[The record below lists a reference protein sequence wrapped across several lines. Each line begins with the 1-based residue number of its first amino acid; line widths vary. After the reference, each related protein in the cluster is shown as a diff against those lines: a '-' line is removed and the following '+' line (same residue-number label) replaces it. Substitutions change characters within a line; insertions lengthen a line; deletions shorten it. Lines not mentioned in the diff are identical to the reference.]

1 MDEIFNNYIKKENSF
16 LIFDNNFLDKNKQ
29 IIINEIE
36 KNLKINDNVISSYKE
51 IFNNNN
57 ENNNKLEEI
66 FSKTIFNQDDMNIIY
81 LKKENNNKN
90 YQYINLFINEKILN
104 EKNINNIEFSF
115 IEIDLESAKIFK
127 NVIKK
132 SITNLNQ
139 FKIPERKLENKS
151 LDYFEFKLNFNNS
164 ENISYIKYYIIYK
177 NFDKILYFLSD
188 KKKENDIKILIE
200 KINIFTEFQDEYLKK
215 INLFPSIQN
224 KILMNIE
231 EYKIECME
239 YYNNIIKQIED
250 FKNNLNN
257 EDIKKYYDD
266 FLFKQ
271 NEFVKKHEN
280 NKVKEIES
288 YKNLLQYYISNED
301 NIINSNL
308 NYESLKDLISQL
320 NITNQ
325 EIKNICN
332 KYNFINKDKKYINE
346 SKNKEETNKN
356 LEKNIIEKKK
366 LTTIN
371 QKNSKKVIKGR
382 SISIGINR
390 FENNEYTDISNANKE
405 IKNLKV
411 KINELIKIKNEY
423 QVIKQD
429 NINLKNENNKLLLEI
444 ENLKKSNNNNINI
457 NSNVKEKEN
466 KKFFK
471 IITSRNK
478 INNNKFNS
486 SYINPESLLLLKK
499 IQDENKEIVNQLNYF
514 RNKNKELENEILLIK
529 KINNNSSITT
539 ETLSSNVSSCR
550 NRSSSAKHEKR
561 NNNKVYSNMKKFNLS
576 ASCKNIE
583 KSSKNK

>member
-325 EIKNICN
+325 EIKKICN

-429 NINLKNENNKLLLEI
+429 NINLKIENNKLLLEI

-529 KINNNSSITT
+529 KINNNSSQIT
-539 ETLSSNVSSCR
+539 ETLSSNFSSYI
-550 NRSSSAKHEKR
+550 NRSSSTKNEKR
-561 NNNKVYSNMKKFNLS
+561 NYNKEYSNMKKFNLS
-576 ASCKNIE
+576 ASCKNIA
-583 KSSKNK
+583 KKK

>member
-1 MDEIFNNYIKKENSF
+1 MNEIFNNNINKENSF
-16 LIFDNNFLDKNKQ
+16 LIFDNNFLEENKQ
-29 IIINEIE
+29 IIINELE
-36 KNLKINDNVISSYKE
+36 NNLKINDNVISNYKE
-51 IFNNNN
+51 IFNNSND
-57 ENNNKLEEI
+57 NNNRIEEI
-66 FSKTIFNQDDMNIIY
+66 FSKIIFNQDNMNLIY
-81 LKKENNNKN
+81 LKKEKN
-90 YQYINLFINEKILN
+90 EKTSYQYINLFINEKILN
-104 EKNINNIEFSF
+104 EKNINNIEYSF
-115 IEIDLESAKIFK
+115 IEIDLESSKILK

-139 FKIPERKLENKS
+139 FKIPERKLEKKS
-151 LDYFEFKLNFNNS
+151 LDYFEFKLNFSNS

-177 NFDKILYFLSD
+177 DFDKILYSLSD

-200 KINIFTEFQDEYLKK
+200 KINIFTGFQDEYLKQ

-224 KILMNIE
+224 QILMNIE
-231 EYKIECME
+231 EYKVECME

-257 EDIKKYYDD
+257 ENIKKYYDD
-266 FLFKQ
+266 FLLKQ
-271 NEFVKKHEN
+271 NEFIKKYEN
-280 NKVKEIES
+280 NQVKEIES
-288 YKNLLQYYISNED
+288 YKNLLQYYISKED

-308 NYESLKDLISQL
+308 NYESLKDLISQF

-332 KYNFINKDKKYINE
+332 KYNFINKDKKYIDE
-346 SKNKEETNKN
+346 SKNTEEMNQN
-356 LEKNIIEKKK
+356 LENNIIEKKK
-366 LTTIN
+366 FNL
-371 QKNSKKVIKGR
+371 KNSKKIIKGR
-382 SISIGINR
+382 SISTGINR

-405 IKNLKV
+405 IKHLKV

-429 NINLKNENNKLLLEI
+429 KINLKNENNKLLLEI
-444 ENLKKSNNNNINI
+444 ENLKKNNNNINI

-466 KKFFK
+466 KKVFK
-471 IITSRNK
+471 TIPSRNK

-486 SYINPESLLLLKK
+486 NSINPEPLFLLKK
-499 IQDENKEIVNQLNYF
+499 IQDENKEIINQLNYF

>member
-1 MDEIFNNYIKKENSF
+1 MNEIFNNNINKENSF
-16 LIFDNNFLDKNKQ
+16 LIFDNNFLEENKQ
-29 IIINEIE
+29 IIINELE
-36 KNLKINDNVISSYKE
+36 NNLKINDNVISNYKE
-51 IFNNNN
+51 IFNNSND
-57 ENNNKLEEI
+57 NNNRIEEI
-66 FSKTIFNQDDMNIIY
+66 FSKIIFNQDNMNLIY
-81 LKKENNNKN
+81 LKKEKN
-90 YQYINLFINEKILN
+90 EKTSYQYINLFINEKILN
-104 EKNINNIEFSF
+104 EKNINNIEYSF
-115 IEIDLESAKIFK
+115 IEIDLESSKILK

-139 FKIPERKLENKS
+139 FKIPERKLEKKS
-151 LDYFEFKLNFNNS
+151 LDYFEFKLNFSNS

-177 NFDKILYFLSD
+177 DFDKILYSLSD

-200 KINIFTEFQDEYLKK
+200 KINIFTGFQDEYLKQ

-224 KILMNIE
+224 QILMNIE
-231 EYKIECME
+231 EYKVECME

-257 EDIKKYYDD
+257 ENIKKYYDD
-266 FLFKQ
+266 FLLKQ
-271 NEFVKKHEN
+271 NEFIKKYEN
-280 NKVKEIES
+280 NQVKEIES
-288 YKNLLQYYISNED
+288 YKNLLQYYISKED

-332 KYNFINKDKKYINE
+332 KYNFINKDKKYIDE
-346 SKNKEETNKN
+346 SKNTEEMNQN
-356 LEKNIIEKKK
+356 LENNIIEKKK
-366 LTTIN
+366 FNL
-371 QKNSKKVIKGR
+371 KNSKKIIKGR
-382 SISIGINR
+382 SISTGINR

-405 IKNLKV
+405 IKHLKV

-429 NINLKNENNKLLLEI
+429 KINLKNENNKLLLEI
-444 ENLKKSNNNNINI
+444 ENLKKNNNNITI

-466 KKFFK
+466 KKVFK
-471 IITSRNK
+471 TIPSRNK

-486 SYINPESLLLLKK
+486 NSINPEPLFLLKK
-499 IQDENKEIVNQLNYF
+499 IQDENKEIINQLNYF

-550 NRSSSAKHEKR
+550 NRSSSAKNEKR
-561 NNNKVYSNMKKFNLS
+561 NYNKEYSNMKKFNLS

>member
-1 MDEIFNNYIKKENSF
+1 MNEIFNNNINKENSF
-16 LIFDNNFLDKNKQ
+16 LIFDNNFLEENKQ
-29 IIINEIE
+29 IIINELE
-36 KNLKINDNVISSYKE
+36 NNLKINDNVISNYKE
-51 IFNNNN
+51 IFNNSND
-57 ENNNKLEEI
+57 NNNRIEEI
-66 FSKTIFNQDDMNIIY
+66 FSKIIFNQDNMNLIY
-81 LKKENNNKN
+81 LKKEKN
-90 YQYINLFINEKILN
+90 EKTSYQYINLFINEKILN
-104 EKNINNIEFSF
+104 EKNINNIEYSF
-115 IEIDLESAKIFK
+115 IEIDLESSKILK

-139 FKIPERKLENKS
+139 FKIPERKLEKKS
-151 LDYFEFKLNFNNS
+151 LDYFEFKLNFSNS

-177 NFDKILYFLSD
+177 DFDKILYSLSD

-200 KINIFTEFQDEYLKK
+200 KINIFTGFQDEYLKQ

-224 KILMNIE
+224 QILMNIE
-231 EYKIECME
+231 EYKVECME

-257 EDIKKYYDD
+257 ENIKKYYDE
-266 FLFKQ
+266 FLLKQ
-271 NEFVKKHEN
+271 NEFIKKYEN
-280 NKVKEIES
+280 NQVKEIES
-288 YKNLLQYYISNED
+288 YKNLLQYYISKED

-308 NYESLKDLISQL
+308 NYESLKDLISQF

-332 KYNFINKDKKYINE
+332 KYNFINKDKKYIDE
-346 SKNKEETNKN
+346 SKNTEEMNQN
-356 LEKNIIEKKK
+356 LENNIIEKKK
-366 LTTIN
+366 FNL
-371 QKNSKKVIKGR
+371 KNSKKIIKGR
-382 SISIGINR
+382 SISTGINR

-405 IKNLKV
+405 IKHLKV

-429 NINLKNENNKLLLEI
+429 KINLKNENNKLLLEI
-444 ENLKKSNNNNINI
+444 ENLKKNNNNINI

-466 KKFFK
+466 KKVFK
-471 IITSRNK
+471 TIPSRNK

-486 SYINPESLLLLKK
+486 NSINPEPLFLLKK
-499 IQDENKEIVNQLNYF
+499 IQDENKEIINQLNYF

>member
-1 MDEIFNNYIKKENSF
+1 MNEIFNNNINKENSF
-16 LIFDNNFLDKNKQ
+16 LIFDNNFLEENKQ
-29 IIINEIE
+29 IIINELE
-36 KNLKINDNVISSYKE
+36 NNLKINDNVISNYKE
-51 IFNNNN
+51 IFNNSND
-57 ENNNKLEEI
+57 NNNRIEEI
-66 FSKTIFNQDDMNIIY
+66 FSKIIFNQDNMNLIY
-81 LKKENNNKN
+81 LKKEKN
-90 YQYINLFINEKILN
+90 EKTSYQYINLFINEKILN
-104 EKNINNIEFSF
+104 EKNINNIEYSF
-115 IEIDLESAKIFK
+115 IEIDLESSKILK

-139 FKIPERKLENKS
+139 FKIPERKLEKKS
-151 LDYFEFKLNFNNS
+151 LDYFEFKLNFSNS

-177 NFDKILYFLSD
+177 DFDKILYSLSD

-200 KINIFTEFQDEYLKK
+200 KINIFTGFQDEYLKQ

-224 KILMNIE
+224 QILMNIE
-231 EYKIECME
+231 EYKVECME

-257 EDIKKYYDD
+257 ENIKKYYDD
-266 FLFKQ
+266 FLLKQ
-271 NEFVKKHEN
+271 NEFIKKYEN
-280 NKVKEIES
+280 NQVKEIES
-288 YKNLLQYYISNED
+288 YKNLLQYYISKED

-308 NYESLKDLISQL
+308 NYESLKDLISQF

-332 KYNFINKDKKYINE
+332 KYNFINKDKKYIDE
-346 SKNKEETNKN
+346 SKNTEEMNQN
-356 LEKNIIEKKK
+356 LENNIIEKKK
-366 LTTIN
+366 FNL
-371 QKNSKKVIKGR
+371 KNSKKIIKGR
-382 SISIGINR
+382 SISTGINR

-405 IKNLKV
+405 IKYLKG

-429 NINLKNENNKLLLEI
+429 KINLKNENNKLLLEI
-444 ENLKKSNNNNINI
+444 ENLKKNNNNITI

-466 KKFFK
+466 KKVFK
-471 IITSRNK
+471 TIPSRNK

-486 SYINPESLLLLKK
+486 NSINPEPLFLLKK
-499 IQDENKEIVNQLNYF
+499 IQDENKEIINQLNYF

-550 NRSSSAKHEKR
+550 NRSSSAKNEKR

>member
-36 KNLKINDNVISSYKE
+36 KNLKINDNVISSYEE

-200 KINIFTEFQDEYLKK
+200 KINIFTEFQDECLKK

-325 EIKNICN
+325 EIKKICD

-529 KINNNSSITT
+529 KINNNSSQIT
-539 ETLSSNVSSCR
+539 ETLSSNFSSYI
-550 NRSSSAKHEKR
+550 NRSSSTKNEKR
-561 NNNKVYSNMKKFNLS
+561 NYNKEYSNMKKFNLS
-576 ASCKNIE
+576 ASCKNIA
-583 KSSKNK
+583 KKK

>member
-139 FKIPERKLENKS
+139 FKIPERKLEKKS
-151 LDYFEFKLNFNNS
+151 LDYFEFKLNFNKS

-200 KINIFTEFQDEYLKK
+200 KINIFTGFQDEYLKQ

-224 KILMNIE
+224 QILMNIE
-231 EYKIECME
+231 EYKVECME

-325 EIKNICN
+325 EIKKICN

-382 SISIGINR
+382 SI
-390 FENNEYTDISNANKE
+390 
-405 IKNLKV
+405 
-411 KINELIKIKNEY
+411 
-423 QVIKQD
+423 
-429 NINLKNENNKLLLEI
+429 
-444 ENLKKSNNNNINI
+444 
-457 NSNVKEKEN
+457 
-466 KKFFK
+466 
-471 IITSRNK
+471 
-478 INNNKFNS
+478 
-486 SYINPESLLLLKK
+486 
-499 IQDENKEIVNQLNYF
+499 
-514 RNKNKELENEILLIK
+514 
-529 KINNNSSITT
+529 
-539 ETLSSNVSSCR
+539 
-550 NRSSSAKHEKR
+550 
-561 NNNKVYSNMKKFNLS
+561 
-576 ASCKNIE
+576 
-583 KSSKNK
+583 

>member
-1 MDEIFNNYIKKENSF
+1 MNEIFNNDINKENSF
-16 LIFDNNFLDKNKQ
+16 LIFDNNFLEENKQ
-29 IIINEIE
+29 IIINELE
-36 KNLKINDNVISSYKE
+36 NNLKINDNVISNYKE
-51 IFNNNN
+51 IFNNSND
-57 ENNNKLEEI
+57 NNNRIEEI
-66 FSKTIFNQDDMNIIY
+66 FSKIIFNQDNMNLIY
-81 LKKENNNKN
+81 LKKEKN
-90 YQYINLFINEKILN
+90 EKTSYQYINLFINEKILN
-104 EKNINNIEFSF
+104 EKNINNIEYSF
-115 IEIDLESAKIFK
+115 IEIDLESSKILK

-139 FKIPERKLENKS
+139 FKIPERKLEKKS
-151 LDYFEFKLNFNNS
+151 LDYFEFKLNFSNS

-177 NFDKILYFLSD
+177 DFDKILYSLSD

-200 KINIFTEFQDEYLKK
+200 KINIFTGFQDEYLKQ

-224 KILMNIE
+224 QILMNIE
-231 EYKIECME
+231 EYKVECME

-257 EDIKKYYDD
+257 ENIKKYYDD
-266 FLFKQ
+266 FLLKQ
-271 NEFVKKHEN
+271 NEFIKKYEN
-280 NKVKEIES
+280 NQVKEIES
-288 YKNLLQYYISNED
+288 YKNLLQYYISKED

-308 NYESLKDLISQL
+308 NYESLKDLISQF

-332 KYNFINKDKKYINE
+332 KYNFINKDKKYIDE
-346 SKNKEETNKN
+346 SKNTEEMNQN
-356 LEKNIIEKKK
+356 LENNIIEKKK
-366 LTTIN
+366 FNL
-371 QKNSKKVIKGR
+371 KNSKKIIKGR
-382 SISIGINR
+382 SISTGINR

-405 IKNLKV
+405 IKHLKV

-429 NINLKNENNKLLLEI
+429 KINLKNENNKLLLEI
-444 ENLKKSNNNNINI
+444 ENLKKNNNNINI

-466 KKFFK
+466 KKVFK
-471 IITSRNK
+471 TIPSRNK

-486 SYINPESLLLLKK
+486 NSINPEPLFLLKK
-499 IQDENKEIVNQLNYF
+499 IQDENKEIINQLNYF

>member
-1 MDEIFNNYIKKENSF
+1 MNEIFNNNINKENSF
-16 LIFDNNFLDKNKQ
+16 LIFDNNFLEENKQ
-29 IIINEIE
+29 IIINELE
-36 KNLKINDNVISSYKE
+36 NNLKINDNVISNYKE
-51 IFNNNN
+51 IFNNSND
-57 ENNNKLEEI
+57 NNNRIEEI
-66 FSKTIFNQDDMNIIY
+66 FSKIIFNQDNMNLIY
-81 LKKENNNKN
+81 LIKEKN
-90 YQYINLFINEKILN
+90 EKTSYQYINLFINEKILN
-104 EKNINNIEFSF
+104 EKNINNIEYSF
-115 IEIDLESAKIFK
+115 IEIDLESSKILK

-139 FKIPERKLENKS
+139 FKIPERKLEKKS
-151 LDYFEFKLNFNNS
+151 LDYFEFKLNFSNS

-177 NFDKILYFLSD
+177 DFDKILYSLSD

-200 KINIFTEFQDEYLKK
+200 KINIFTGFQDEYLKQ

-224 KILMNIE
+224 QILMNIE
-231 EYKIECME
+231 EYKVECME

-257 EDIKKYYDD
+257 ENIKKYYDD
-266 FLFKQ
+266 FLLKQ
-271 NEFVKKHEN
+271 NEFIKKYEN
-280 NKVKEIES
+280 NQVKEIES
-288 YKNLLQYYISNED
+288 YKNLLQYYISKED

-308 NYESLKDLISQL
+308 NYESLKDLISQF

-332 KYNFINKDKKYINE
+332 KYNFINKDKKYIDE
-346 SKNKEETNKN
+346 SKNTEEMNQN
-356 LEKNIIEKKK
+356 LENNIIEKKK
-366 LTTIN
+366 FNL
-371 QKNSKKVIKGR
+371 KNSKKIIKGR
-382 SISIGINR
+382 SISTGINR

-405 IKNLKV
+405 IKHLKV

-429 NINLKNENNKLLLEI
+429 KINLKNENNKLLLEI
-444 ENLKKSNNNNINI
+444 ENLKKNNNNITI

-466 KKFFK
+466 KKVFK
-471 IITSRNK
+471 TIPSRNK

-486 SYINPESLLLLKK
+486 NSINPEPLFLLKK
-499 IQDENKEIVNQLNYF
+499 IQDENKEIINQLNYF
-514 RNKNKELENEILLIK
+514 RNKNKELENERLLIK

-561 NNNKVYSNMKKFNLS
+561 NNNKVYSNMKKF
-576 ASCKNIE
+576 K
-583 KSSKNK
+583 KSN

>member
-405 IKNLKV
+405 IKNLKI

-529 KINNNSSITT
+529 KINNNSSQIT
-539 ETLSSNVSSCR
+539 ETLSSNFSSYI
-550 NRSSSAKHEKR
+550 NRSSSTKNEKR
-561 NNNKVYSNMKKFNLS
+561 NYNKEYSNMKKFNLS
-576 ASCKNIE
+576 ASCKNIA
-583 KSSKNK
+583 KKK

>member
-1 MDEIFNNYIKKENSF
+1 
-16 LIFDNNFLDKNKQ
+16 
-29 IIINEIE
+29 
-36 KNLKINDNVISSYKE
+36 
-51 IFNNNN
+51 
-57 ENNNKLEEI
+57 
-66 FSKTIFNQDDMNIIY
+66 
-81 LKKENNNKN
+81 
-90 YQYINLFINEKILN
+90 
-104 EKNINNIEFSF
+104 
-115 IEIDLESAKIFK
+115 
-127 NVIKK
+127 
-132 SITNLNQ
+132 
-139 FKIPERKLENKS
+139 
-151 LDYFEFKLNFNNS
+151 
-164 ENISYIKYYIIYK
+164 
-177 NFDKILYFLSD
+177 
-188 KKKENDIKILIE
+188 
-200 KINIFTEFQDEYLKK
+200 
-215 INLFPSIQN
+215 
-224 KILMNIE
+224 MNIE

-405 IKNLKV
+405 IKNLKI

-529 KINNNSSITT
+529 KINNNSSQIT
-539 ETLSSNVSSCR
+539 ETLSSNFSSYI
-550 NRSSSAKHEKR
+550 NRSSSTKNEKR
-561 NNNKVYSNMKKFNLS
+561 NYNKEYSNMKKFNLS
-576 ASCKNIE
+576 ASCKNIA
-583 KSSKNK
+583 KKK

>member
-1 MDEIFNNYIKKENSF
+1 MNEIFNNNINKENSF
-16 LIFDNNFLDKNKQ
+16 LIFDNNFLEENKQ
-29 IIINEIE
+29 IIINELE
-36 KNLKINDNVISSYKE
+36 NNLKINDNVISNYKE
-51 IFNNNN
+51 IFNNSND
-57 ENNNKLEEI
+57 NNNRIEEI
-66 FSKTIFNQDDMNIIY
+66 FSKIIFNQDNMNLIY
-81 LKKENNNKN
+81 LKKEKN
-90 YQYINLFINEKILN
+90 EKTSYQYINLFINEKILN
-104 EKNINNIEFSF
+104 EKNINNIEYSF
-115 IEIDLESAKIFK
+115 IEIDLESSKILK

-139 FKIPERKLENKS
+139 FKIPERKLEKKS
-151 LDYFEFKLNFNNS
+151 LDYFEFKLNFSNS

-177 NFDKILYFLSD
+177 DFDKILYSLSD

-200 KINIFTEFQDEYLKK
+200 KINIFTGFQDEYLKQ

-224 KILMNIE
+224 QILMNIE
-231 EYKIECME
+231 EYKVECME

-257 EDIKKYYDD
+257 ENIKKYYDD
-266 FLFKQ
+266 FLLKQ
-271 NEFVKKHEN
+271 NEFIKKYEN
-280 NKVKEIES
+280 NQVKEIES
-288 YKNLLQYYISNED
+288 YKNLLQYYISKED

-308 NYESLKDLISQL
+308 NYESLKDLISQF

-332 KYNFINKDKKYINE
+332 KYNFINKDKKYIDE
-346 SKNKEETNKN
+346 SKNTEEMNQN
-356 LEKNIIEKKK
+356 LENNIIEKKK
-366 LTTIN
+366 FNL
-371 QKNSKKVIKGR
+371 KNSKKIIKGR
-382 SISIGINR
+382 SISTGINR

-405 IKNLKV
+405 IKHLKV

-429 NINLKNENNKLLLEI
+429 KINLKNENNKLLLEI
-444 ENLKKSNNNNINI
+444 ENLKKNNNNINI

-466 KKFFK
+466 KKVFK
-471 IITSRNK
+471 TIPSRNK

-486 SYINPESLLLLKK
+486 NSINPEPLFLLKK
-499 IQDENKEIVNQLNYF
+499 IQDENKEIINQLNYF

-550 NRSSSAKHEKR
+550 NRSSSAKNEKR

>member
-325 EIKNICN
+325 EIKKICN

-346 SKNKEETNKN
+346 SKNKEETNNN

-429 NINLKNENNKLLLEI
+429 NINLKIENNKLLLEI

-529 KINNNSSITT
+529 KINNNSSQIT
-539 ETLSSNVSSCR
+539 ETLSSNFSSYI
-550 NRSSSAKHEKR
+550 NRSSSTKNEKR
-561 NNNKVYSNMKKFNLS
+561 NYNKEYSNMKKFNLS
-576 ASCKNIE
+576 ASCKNIA
-583 KSSKNK
+583 KKK

>member
-325 EIKNICN
+325 EIKKICN

-429 NINLKNENNKLLLEI
+429 NINLKIENNKLLLEI

-529 KINNNSSITT
+529 KINNNSQIT
-539 ETLSSNVSSCR
+539 ETLSSNFSSFI
-550 NRSSSAKHEKR
+550 NRSSSTKNEKR
-561 NNNKVYSNMKKFNLS
+561 NYNKEYSNMKKFNLS
-576 ASCKNIE
+576 ASCKNIA
-583 KSSKNK
+583 KKK

>member
-1 MDEIFNNYIKKENSF
+1 MNEIFNNDINKENSF
-16 LIFDNNFLDKNKQ
+16 LIFDNNFLEENKQ
-29 IIINEIE
+29 IIINELE
-36 KNLKINDNVISSYKE
+36 NNLKINDNVISNYKE
-51 IFNNNN
+51 IFNNSND
-57 ENNNKLEEI
+57 NNNRIEEI
-66 FSKTIFNQDDMNIIY
+66 FSKIIFNQDNMNLIY
-81 LKKENNNKN
+81 LKKEKN
-90 YQYINLFINEKILN
+90 EKTSYQYINLFINEKILN
-104 EKNINNIEFSF
+104 EKNINNIEYSF
-115 IEIDLESAKIFK
+115 IEIDLESSKILK

-139 FKIPERKLENKS
+139 FKIPERKLEKKS
-151 LDYFEFKLNFNNS
+151 LDYFEFKLNFSNS

-177 NFDKILYFLSD
+177 DFDKILYSLSD

-200 KINIFTEFQDEYLKK
+200 KINIFTGFQDEYLKQ

-224 KILMNIE
+224 QILMNIE
-231 EYKIECME
+231 EYKVECME

-257 EDIKKYYDD
+257 ENIKKYYDD
-266 FLFKQ
+266 FLLKQ
-271 NEFVKKHEN
+271 NEFIKKYEN
-280 NKVKEIES
+280 NQVKEIES
-288 YKNLLQYYISNED
+288 YKNLLQYYISKED

-308 NYESLKDLISQL
+308 NYESLKDLISQF

-332 KYNFINKDKKYINE
+332 KYNFINKDKKYIDE
-346 SKNKEETNKN
+346 SKNTEEMNQN
-356 LEKNIIEKKK
+356 LENNIIEKKK
-366 LTTIN
+366 FNL
-371 QKNSKKVIKGR
+371 KNSKKIIKGR
-382 SISIGINR
+382 SISTGINR

-405 IKNLKV
+405 IKHLKV

-429 NINLKNENNKLLLEI
+429 KINLKNENNKLLLEI
-444 ENLKKSNNNNINI
+444 ENLKKNNNNINI

-466 KKFFK
+466 KKVFK
-471 IITSRNK
+471 TIPSRNK

-486 SYINPESLLLLKK
+486 NSINPEPLFLLKK
-499 IQDENKEIVNQLNYF
+499 IQDENKEIINQLNYF

-550 NRSSSAKHEKR
+550 NRSSSAKNEKR

>member
-1 MDEIFNNYIKKENSF
+1 M
-16 LIFDNNFLDKNKQ
+16 DKNKQ

-301 NIINSNL
+301 NIINSNF

-332 KYNFINKDKKYINE
+332 KYNFINKDKKYIDE
-346 SKNKEETNKN
+346 SKNTEEMNQN
-356 LEKNIIEKKK
+356 LENNIIEKKK
-366 LTTIN
+366 FNL
-371 QKNSKKVIKGR
+371 KNSKKIIKGR
-382 SISIGINR
+382 SISTGINR

-405 IKNLKV
+405 IKHLKV

-529 KINNNSSITT
+529 KINNNSSQIT
-539 ETLSSNVSSCR
+539 ETLSSNFSSYI
-550 NRSSSAKHEKR
+550 NRSSSTKNEKR
-561 NNNKVYSNMKKFNLS
+561 NYNKEYSNMKKFNLS
-576 ASCKNIE
+576 ASCKNIA
-583 KSSKNK
+583 KKK